1 MIRERKGMLQIAGA
15 KPTLIFEN
23 KYQGFVKISLN
34 DTDIKEAIVRII
46 YITRRNK
53 TKTRKH
59 DTSTQ

>member
-1 MIRERKGMLQIAGA
+1 MIREIKGMLEIVGA
-15 KPTLIFEN
+15 KPTLLLEN

-34 DTDIKEAIVRII
+34 DTSIKEAIMRII